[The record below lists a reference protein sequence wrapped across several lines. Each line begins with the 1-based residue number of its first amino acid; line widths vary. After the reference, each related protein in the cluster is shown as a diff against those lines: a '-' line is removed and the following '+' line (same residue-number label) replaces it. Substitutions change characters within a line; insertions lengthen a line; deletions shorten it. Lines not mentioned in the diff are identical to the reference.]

1 MTENGPIM
9 PDGPNDRPGRDPA
22 AAPIIDHE
30 PAALA
35 PPSPKRS
42 EPEVVK
48 RGGTP
53 FIVTLLFCGLLAGG
67 IYYTW
72 THPAP
77 GGFDPASLQSAI
89 ASQQDQLKSDLQS
102 QLQSSVQAS
111 KDAVAQAVGPLHDQ
125 MAALAARV
133 EKLEKASPAAGET
146 PAPSAAGASPDD
158 LNALSQRVA
167 QLAAKIDSLQQP
179 QAEAAPTAAPD
190 HAVQDA
196 TGGQIAALSAKIDQL
211 EQSQKADLTQ
221 TTDQQKAALDAATQ
235 AASSAQAQVA
245 ALTAKLDAVEQAQKA
260 DTTKADLTQTAEQ
273 QKAALDA
280 LTARLAKIEQGT
292 GHIETVADAAARAA
306 RIDELEA
313 ALAAG
318 QPLGTIPNAPPALAR
333 FAKTAPPTDAALRQ
347 AFPAVA
353 ARAEAVSQP
362 QDAHEN
368 FWSRVLARAQQLVV
382 VRRGDDV
389 IVGDPAAGIIARAT
403 DAVNRDDLPGA
414 VHALGALQGPA
425 ADAVAGW
432 VQQVRSLLD
441 ARAAL
446 TAMATGH

>member
-1 MTENGPIM
+1 M
-9 PDGPNDRPGRDPA
+9 PDGPNDRPERDAA

-30 PAALA
+30 PAAVV
-35 PPSPKRS
+35 PPPPTPAETQA
-42 EPEVVK
+42 EPRVVK

-77 GGFDPASLQSAI
+77 RGLDPSLQ

-102 QLQSSVQAS
+102 QIQSSVQAS
-111 KDAVAQAVGPLHDQ
+111 KDAVAQAIGPLHDQ
-125 MAALAARV
+125 IAALSARV
-133 EKLEKASPAAGET
+133 DSIEKAAPPAAENPAPPAAGG
-146 PAPSAAGASPDD
+146 APGD

-167 QLAAKIDSLQQP
+167 QLAAKLDSLQQAP
-179 QAEAAPTAAPD
+179 AEPAPGAAPD
-190 HAVQDA
+190 HVAQDA
-196 TGGQIAALSAKIDQL
+196 TSAQVAALTAKIDQL
-211 EQSQKADLTQ
+211 EEAQKSDSTKADLTQ
-221 TTDQQKAALDAATQ
+221 TADQQKAALEAATQ

-245 ALTAKLDAVEQAQKA
+245 ALTGKIDQLEQAQKS
-260 DTTKADLTQTAEQ
+260 DLSQTADQ

-280 LTARLAKIEQGT
+280 LNARLAKIEQGT
-292 GHIETVADAAARAA
+292 GHIESVADAAARAA

-318 QPLGTIPNAPPALAR
+318 QPLGAIPNAPPALAR

-353 ARAEAVSQP
+353 AHAEAVSQP
-362 QDAHEN
+362 QVAHEN
-368 FWSRVLARAQQLVV
+368 FWTRVLARAQQLVV

-414 VHALGALQGPA
+414 VHALGSLQGPA
-425 ADAVAGW
+425 AAAVSGW
-432 VQQVRSLLD
+432 VEQVRSLLD

>member
-1 MTENGPIM
+1 M
-9 PDGPNDRPGRDPA
+9 PDGPNDRPERDA
-22 AAPIIDHE
+22 ATAPIIDHE
-30 PAALA
+30 PAAIA
-35 PPSPKRS
+35 PPSPS
-42 EPEVVK
+42 PIPAEPKVVK

-53 FIVTLLFCGLLAGG
+53 FIITLLFCGVLAGG

-72 THPAP
+72 SHPAP
-77 GGFDPASLQSAI
+77 GGFDPAALQASI
-89 ASQQDQLKSDLQS
+89 ASQQDALKSDLQS
-102 QLQSSVQAS
+102 QLQGSVQAS
-111 KDAVAQAVGPLHDQ
+111 KDAVAQAIGPLHDQ
-125 MAALAARV
+125 IAALAGRV
-133 EKLEKASPAAGET
+133 DKLEKSPPPAAENAT
-146 PAPSAAGASPDD
+146 PSASGAPQDD

-167 QLAAKIDSLQQP
+167 QLATKLDSLQQAP
-179 QAEAAPTAAPD
+179 AEAPQTAAPD
-190 HAVQDA
+190 HAAQDA
-196 TGGQIAALSAKIDQL
+196 NSAPLAALSAKIDQL
-211 EQSQKADLTQ
+211 EQAQKADSTKADLTQ
-221 TTDQQKAALDAATQ
+221 TADQQKAALDAATQ

-245 ALTAKLDAVEQAQKA
+245 ALTGKIDQLEQAQKS
-260 DTTKADLTQTAEQ
+260 DLTQTADQ

-280 LTARLAKIEQGT
+280 LNARLAKIEQGT

-347 AFPAVA
+347 AFPTVA
-353 ARAEAVSQP
+353 AHAEAVSQP
-362 QDAHEN
+362 QDAHDN
-368 FWSRVLARAQQLVV
+368 FWTRVLARAQQLVV
-382 VRRGDDV
+382 VRRGDNV

-414 VHALGALQGPA
+414 VRALGALQGPA
-425 ADAVAGW
+425 AEAVAGW
-432 VQQVRSLLD
+432 VEQVRSLLD